1 MNYTGGTFMSKKIT
15 ADTITFPATHPLTGE
30 PVLIALAPRRLCETR
45 KGDLAFALGRL
56 RFQQG
61 SPMLVEHLG
70 GLFLEHTLCG
80 RVLTCG
86 YGDEFDI
93 THIFSDD
100 GY

>member
-1 MNYTGGTFMSKKIT
+1 MPKKTT
-15 ADTITFPATHPLTGE
+15 AGTITFPATQPQPQEQGA
-30 PVLIALAPRRLCETR
+30 VLLSPRRLCETR
-45 KGDLAFALGRL
+45 GGDLAFSLGRL
-56 RFQQG
+56 RFRRG

-70 GLFLEHTLCG
+70 GLFLEHGLCG

-93 THIFSDD
+93 THIFGDD

>member
-1 MNYTGGTFMSKKIT
+1 MPKKTT
-15 ADTITFPATHPLTGE
+15 ADTITFPATHMPVRE
-30 PVLIALAPRRLCETR
+30 PALIALSPRRLCETR
-45 KGDLAFALGRL
+45 RGDLAFSLGRL
-56 RFQQG
+56 RFRSG

-70 GLFLEHTLCG
+70 GLFLEHALCG

-93 THIFSDD
+93 THIFNDD